1 MELGNDLRYAWRQL
15 RRSPGF
21 AAAAVLTLALGIG
34 ATTTMFSVVDQV
46 LLRPLPFAHPS
57 QLVAISE
64 SSYDKDAASAG
75 SAIPLLDAED
85 WQTRSH
91 TLQSIAYYTFN
102 MPIVGGIAQPRS
114 EAQLLTSINFLSTLG
129 VQAALGRSFT
139 ANESNGGATQV
150 VVLGAE
156 AWHALFA
163 SDPKIIGRVIALNG
177 TPHTV
182 IGVMPESFRFQ
193 GGSDFMFSPL
203 DISNKDLQ
211 DRSGGVLTVLGRLR
225 SGNTAKD
232 ATRELAAIKQQN
244 LRSYPGK
251 ERDDRI
257 IVENYARSLT
267 RNVRPGL
274 LALNGL
280 VLAVWL
286 LATINVAGLLLTRT
300 QGRRRE
306 IAVRAALGAGSAR
319 LLRQFLIESLLLS
332 LAGGAVGLTITSAAL
347 RICRNYLSKT
357 FQNGDTIHID
367 ASVCLYVLLASC
379 ISALIFGILPALQAA
394 RLPIQTGL
402 REGSAA
408 SGTSRRQSLMRDAI
422 VTVEVA
428 LSLLL
433 LVAAGIMARTLY
445 EMQRKPLGFNPEKVV
460 TAELMLPQ
468 KNYWFVSAGPSG
480 GKNIVTTLIDPML
493 TRIRQLPGVTAAG
506 VTTVRPLRTNWT
518 FLDEIHFAGRP
529 KPDARHVQNANVRA
543 STPDYF
549 RAMGVTL
556 QQGRLFNSDDSVG
569 APLAAVVN
577 EAFTREIDGAGSPIG
592 MQLEAADKGPHKYAT
607 IVGVV
612 ADARQGMNESVKPEL
627 LLNLDQMTPATDD
640 LYPILVSFHLDLVV
654 RGQTQPEALIP
665 AISRIVHD
673 MNPDVGVNHAELMQT
688 SVDDT
693 MGSQTLAARLLTLF
707 ALAALVIAA
716 AGLYGLL
723 AYQVTQQMRDFGLR
737 LALGAQR
744 KDVLWLVLRRA
755 VTLLIIGASLGI
767 AASLILSRVTASMLT
782 GVDVHNILL
791 VIEAVTVILA
801 VTCITAS
808 YLPAHR
814 AAQTDPMQALR
825 HE

>member
-34 ATTTMFSVVDQV
+34 ATTTMFSVVEQV

-64 SSYDKDAASAG
+64 SSYDKGAASAG
-75 SAIPLLDAED
+75 SAIPLPDAED

-91 TLQSIAYYTFN
+91 TLQSVAYYTFN

-129 VQAALGRSFT
+129 VQPALGRGFT
-139 ANESNGGATQV
+139 ANENNGGATQV

-203 DISNKDLQ
+203 DISHKDLQ
-211 DRSGGVLTVLGRLR
+211 DRSSGVLTVLGRLR
-225 SGNTAKD
+225 SGNTAED
-232 ATRELAAIKQQN
+232 ATRELAGIKQQN

-257 IVENYARSLT
+257 IVESYAHSLT
-267 RNVRPGL
+267 RSVRPGL

-319 LLRQFLIESLLLS
+319 LLRQFLVESLLLS
-332 LAGGAVGLTITSAAL
+332 LAGGAIGLAITSAAL
-347 RICRNYLSKT
+347 HISRNYLSKT
-357 FQNGDTIHID
+357 FQNGDTVHVD

-379 ISALIFGILPALQAA
+379 VSALFFGILPALQAA
-394 RLPIQTGL
+394 RLPILTAL
-402 REGSAA
+402 REGSAG
-408 SGTSRRQSLMRDAI
+408 SGTSRSQSLMRDAI

-433 LVAAGIMARTLY
+433 LVAAGVMAHTLY
-445 EMQRKPLGFNPEKVV
+445 EMQRTPLGFNPEKVV
-460 TAELMLPQ
+460 SAEMILPQ
-468 KNYWFVSAGPSG
+468 KGNWFAGQTS
-480 GKNIVTTLIDPML
+480 GKNIIPSLIDPML
-493 TRIRQLPGVTAAG
+493 TRIRALPGVTAAG

-518 FLDEIHFAGRP
+518 FLGRIHFAGRP
-529 KPDARHVQNANVRA
+529 KPDPRHEQSANLRA
-543 STPDYF
+543 ATADYF
-549 RAMGVTL
+549 RAMGVPL
-556 QQGRLFNSDDSVG
+556 KQGRLFNSNDSVG
-569 APLAAVVN
+569 AALAAVVN
-577 EAFTREIDGAGSPIG
+577 EAFTREIDGARSPIG
-592 MQLEAADKGPHKYAT
+592 MQLEAAEKGPHKYAT

-612 ADARQGMNESVKPEL
+612 ADARQGMNELVKPEL
-627 LLNLDQMTPATDD
+627 LLNLDQMAPATDD

-665 AISRIVHD
+665 AITRIVHD
-673 MNPDVGVNHAELMQT
+673 MNPDVGVNHVELMQT

-755 VTLLIIGASLGI
+755 VTLLIVGASLGI
-767 AASLILSRVTASMLT
+767 ASSLILSRVTASMLT

-808 YLPAHR
+808 YLPARR
-814 AAQTDPMQALR
+814 AAKTDPMQALR

>member
-21 AAAAVLTLALGIG
+21 AIAAVLTLALGIG

-57 QLVAISE
+57 QLVTIGEAD
-64 SSYDKDAASAG
+64 YNKDAASG
-75 SAIPLLDAED
+75 GGGISLLDAED

-91 TLQSIAYYTFN
+91 TLQSVAYYTFN
-102 MPIVGGIAQPRS
+102 MPIVGGIAWPHS
-114 EAQLLTSINFLSTLG
+114 EPQLLTSTNFLSMLG
-129 VQAALGRSFT
+129 VQPVLGRGFAT
-139 ANESNGGATQV
+139 NEDNGARTHV

-156 AWHALFA
+156 AWHTLFG
-163 SDPKIIGRVIALNG
+163 SDPKIIGRVITLNG
-177 TPHTV
+177 TPHSV
-182 IGVMPESFRFQ
+182 IGVMPQSFRFQ
-193 GGSDFMFSPL
+193 GGSDFVFSPL
-203 DISNKDLQ
+203 DISHQELQ
-211 DRSGGVLTVLGRLR
+211 DRSSGVVSVLGRLR
-225 SGNTAKD
+225 AENTVED
-232 ATRELAAIKQQN
+232 AARELAAVKQQAV
-244 LRSYPGK
+244 RAYPGK
-251 ERDDRI
+251 ERDNRVL
-257 IVENYARSLT
+257 VEDYARSLT
-267 RNVRPGL
+267 RSVRPGL

-319 LLRQFLIESLLLS
+319 LLRQFLVESLLLS
-332 LAGGAVGLTITSAAL
+332 LAGGAIGLAITSAAL
-347 RICRNYLSKT
+347 HISRTYLTNT
-357 FQNGDTIHID
+357 FQNGELIHID
-367 ASVCLYVLLASC
+367 ARVCLYVLLASC

-408 SGTSRRQSLMRDAI
+408 SGISRQQSMMRDAI

-468 KNYWFVSAGPSG
+468 KNYWFVSAGPSS
-480 GKNIVTTLIDPML
+480 GKNIVITLIDPML
-493 TRIRQLPGVTAAG
+493 TRIRQLPGVSAAG

-529 KPDARHVQNANVRA
+529 KPDARHAQNANVRA
-543 STPDYF
+543 ATPDYF

-556 QQGRLFNSDDSVG
+556 QQGRLFNSDDTVG

-577 EAFTREIDGAGSPIG
+577 EAFTREIDGARSPIG

-627 LLNLDQMTPATDD
+627 LLNLDQTSPQVDD

-654 RGQTQPEALIP
+654 RAQTQPEALIP
-665 AISRIVHD
+665 AITRIVHD
-673 MNPDVGVNHAELMQT
+673 LNPDVGVNHAELMQT

-723 AYQVTQQMRDFGLR
+723 AYQVTQQMRDFGVR

-755 VTLLIIGASLGI
+755 VTLLIVGASLGI